1 MNAQFV
7 EDDPKFEDQIRK
19 AKQEL
24 SELLKEHP
32 DLERIYRPERFQPIT
47 DVYTYVF
54 FVSLEP
60 PHISSSNWTDIM
72 IFSISFII
80 LQDKRKRWGR

>member
-60 PHISSSNWTDIM
+60 PHISSSN
-72 IFSISFII
+72 
-80 LQDKRKRWGR
+80 